1 MTNTYYVTT
10 KETKVSGN
18 ENKMLPKGIAL
29 DVVQANENTLT
40 LSNGDWIDANDAA
53 LIDDGDVNAA
63 GDVSISIKEDKT
75 DKTTM
80 VLSSIGA
87 LGGLYYAF
95 TKKKSFWGYV
105 GFFVLGSI
113 AGSLAGK
120 VVTSIKK

>member
-63 GDVSISIKEDKT
+63 GDVSIFIKEDKT

-113 AGSLAGK
+113 AGSLASK